1 MTITI
6 IFIGYALAALAFLVA
21 AGMLLMHGSAQHRYK
36 ALLVTACLV
45 TASWAGAVAAGQV
58 WNTTGLRI
66 AAVVLEQLRS
76 LAWMAA
82 VAFVLFIAY
91 RKRID
96 SNVAALTAGA
106 VVLAVGYVLALA
118 IYGVFA
124 GALPEGAIKG
134 TFIARIVIAVA
145 GLLLVENLFR
155 NSGAEARWA
164 VKYLCF
170 GAGII
175 FMYDFYVYAEAALFG
190 GIDVET
196 YSARGLVDAIA
207 VPFIVLAAARSQ
219 SWPIDLH
226 VSREVVFRSATL
238 LAAGGYLILMSMV
251 SYSLQAFDSAWGTVS
266 QSVFLVSAVVLLA
279 TFLSSGKV
287 QARAKDFINRNF
299 FSYKYDYRKEWL
311 QFISATSDSSTDLK
325 MPDRAIRALANIVG
339 STGGVI
345 WTGRDDA
352 YRVAASFNM
361 GNNFPAIA
369 KDHPFV
375 AQLAAL
381 PGVRAL
387 KTGEVD
393 GVPTTIGAPQ
403 WLREH
408 NRAWLVLPLLHTDG
422 LAGIALL
429 GDPRAEVQ
437 LSWEDFE
444 LLKTA
449 GRQAASYIAEADTAQ
464 SLAQARR
471 FEDFNRQFAFVVHD
485 IKNLAGQMSLMVK
498 NAERYGDNPE
508 FQKDM
513 LRTVGHCATRM
524 RTLLEQIKSRTAA
537 PAPAPNVKFELM
549 GRLARVVATW
559 RLQIPRLRAD
569 LASPPVEVQG
579 DPERL
584 DTVLNHLLQNA
595 LDAAGPLADIAIEFH
610 SETASA
616 DDGAAAAGTWA
627 VVTVSDNGPGMDRSF
642 IETKLFQPL
651 TSVKSSGFGIGAYQT
666 RQMIREMGGRLEV
679 ESQVGQGTRMMVYLP
694 QHVVAAAPV
703 LLPQNE
709 IPQRRLS
716 TG

>member
-1 MTITI
+1 MVTTV
-6 IFIGYALAALAFLVA
+6 IFLSYALAALAFLTA
-21 AGMLLMHGSAQHRYK
+21 AGLLLASRRAQHRYK
-36 ALLVTACLV
+36 ALLLTACLATV
-45 TASWAGAVAAGQV
+45 AWAVSVAAGQV
-58 WNTTGLRI
+58 WPSAGINITS
-66 AAVVLEQLRS
+66 VVLEQVRS

-82 VAFVLFIAY
+82 VGFVLFIAY

-96 SNVAALTAGA
+96 NSVAALTAGA
-106 VVLAVGYVLALA
+106 VVLAVGYIFTLAL
-118 IYGVFA
+118 YGAFA
-124 GALPEGAIKG
+124 GALPETAVKI

-175 FMYDFYVYAEAALFG
+175 FAYDFYVYAEAALFG
-190 GIDVET
+190 GIDLET
-196 YSARGLVDAIA
+196 YSARGLIDAMA
-207 VPFIVLAAARSQ
+207 VPFLLLAAVRSQ

-251 SYSLQAFDSAWGTVS
+251 GFSLQALDGAWGTVS
-266 QSVFLVSAVVLLA
+266 QSVFLVSAVLLLA
-279 TFLSSGKV
+279 IVFSSGKF
-287 QARAKDFINRNF
+287 QAQAKDFINRNF

-311 QFISATSDSSTDLK
+311 QFISAVSDSSTDLK

-361 GNNFPAIA
+361 GSNFPAIA

-375 AQLAAL
+375 AHLAAQ
-381 PGVRAL
+381 PGVRIL
-387 KTGEVD
+387 KTGEID
-393 GVPTTIGAPQ
+393 GVANKVAAPQ

-429 GDPRAEVQ
+429 GEPRAQVQ

-449 GRQAASYIAEADTAQ
+449 GRQAASYIAEAETAQ

-537 PAPAPNVKFELM
+537 PAPAPSVKFDLM
-549 GRLARVVATW
+549 GRLARVAATW

-569 LASPPVEVQG
+569 LPTNPVEVQG

-595 LDAAGPLADIAIEFH
+595 LDAAGPQADIAIEFH
-610 SETASA
+610 TETACA
-616 DDGAAAAGTWA
+616 DEGSAAGTWS

-651 TSVKSSGFGIGAYQT
+651 TSVKSTGFGIGAYQT

-679 ESQVGQGTRMMVYLP
+679 ESQVGQGTRMIVYLP
-694 QHVVAAAPV
+694 QQTVAAPV
-703 LLPQNE
+703 SPPQNDV
-709 IPQRRLS
+709 PQLLVS
-716 TG
+716 NG

>member
-1 MTITI
+1 MTITV
-6 IFIGYALAALAFLVA
+6 IFISYALAALAFLVA
-21 AGMLLMHGSAQHRYK
+21 GGMLLAGRSAQHRYK
-36 ALLVTACLV
+36 TLLVMACLV
-45 TASWAGAVAAGQV
+45 TAAWAGSVAVGQISSTAGMS
-58 WNTTGLRI
+58 I
-66 AAVVLEQLRS
+66 ASVVLEQLRS

-96 SNVAALTAGA
+96 NTVAALTAGA
-106 VVLAVGYVLALA
+106 VVLAVGYIFTLA
-118 IYGVFA
+118 IYGAFA
-124 GALPEGAIKG
+124 GVLPETAVKV

-190 GIDVET
+190 GIDPET

-251 SYSLQAFDSAWGTVS
+251 SFSLQALDSAWGAVS
-266 QSVFLVSAVVLLA
+266 QSVFLVSAALLLA
-279 TFLSSGKV
+279 MFLSSGKV

-311 QFISATSDSSTDLK
+311 QFISAVSDSSTDLK
-325 MPDRAIRALANIVG
+325 MPDRAVRALANIVG

-345 WTGRDDA
+345 WTRRDDA
-352 YRVAASFNM
+352 YRIAASFNM
-361 GNNFPAIA
+361 GANLPAIE

-375 AQLAAL
+375 AHLAAL
-381 PGVRAL
+381 PGVRVL
-387 KTGEVD
+387 RTGEVD
-393 GVPTTIGAPQ
+393 GVPTTIVAPQ

-429 GDPRAEVQ
+429 GDPRAEVE

-449 GRQAASYIAEADTAQ
+449 GRQAASYIAEAETAQ

-549 GRLARVVATW
+549 ARLARVAATW
-559 RLQIPRLRAD
+559 RLQIPRLRAE
-569 LASPPVEVQG
+569 LPTSPIEVQG

-595 LDAAGPLADIAIEFH
+595 LDAAGPQADIAIEFH
-610 SETASA
+610 TESASG
-616 DDGAAAAGTWA
+616 DDGASTGKWA

-651 TSVKSSGFGIGAYQT
+651 TSVKSTGFGIGAYQT

-679 ESQVGQGTRMMVYLP
+679 ESQVGQGTRMMMYLP
-694 QHVVAAAPV
+694 QQAVTATPV
-703 LLPQNE
+703 LPPQDE
-709 IPQRRLS
+709 IPQLRAS
-716 TG
+716 NG